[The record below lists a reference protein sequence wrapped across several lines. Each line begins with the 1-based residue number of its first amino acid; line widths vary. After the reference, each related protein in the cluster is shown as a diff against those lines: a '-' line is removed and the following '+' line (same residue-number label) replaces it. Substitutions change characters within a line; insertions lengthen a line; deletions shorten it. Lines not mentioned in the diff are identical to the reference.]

1 MDFLNY
7 LSLGFSV
14 ALTWQNIIYAFTG
27 CLLGTL
33 IGVLP
38 GIGPV
43 ATIAM
48 LLPATFGLEPV
59 SALIMLA
66 SIFYGAQYGGSTTAI
81 LVNLPGE
88 SNSVVTMLD
97 GHQMARKGRA
107 GAALSAAAIGS
118 FIAGCFGTL
127 VIAIFAK
134 PLTELAFIFGTTEYF
149 SLMVL
154 GLVGA
159 VILASGSVVPA
170 IAMVVTGMLLGCV
183 GMDVTSGSVRFSAGI
198 PDLSDG
204 IDFVVVA
211 MGVFGL
217 GEIISNL
224 MSGQDM
230 ENGRSTKINGLMPTR
245 KEARMMVPA
254 ITRGTILGA
263 VLGVLPGGG
272 ALLAAFAAYAL
283 EKKIGPR
290 EGELAFGEGNIRG
303 VAAPESANNSGAQ
316 TSFIPLLTLGIPSNA
331 VMALMV
337 GAMAIHSI
345 RPGPEVMQTN
355 PELFWG
361 LVASIWIGNAVLVI
375 LNLPLVGIWVKL
387 ISVPYRWLFPAI
399 TLFCA
404 FGVYTTHN
412 SAFDVI
418 LLGFFGLFG
427 YVMNRLSLEPTPLL
441 LGLILGP
448 MMEEYL
454 LRSLTLSNG
463 DWSVFI
469 THPVS
474 ATLLAISLF
483 LILASVLPNI
493 RRKRSEV
500 FTE

>member
-1 MDFLNY
+1 MNFIDHLY
-7 LSLGFSV
+7 LGFSV
-14 ALTWQNIIYAFTG
+14 ALTWQNLAYAFTG

-33 IGVLP
+33 VGVLP

-66 SIFYGAQYGGSTTAI
+66 GIFYGAQYGGSTTAI

-97 GHQMARKGRA
+97 GHQMALSGRA

-127 VIAIFAK
+127 VLAVFAQ
-134 PLTELAFIFGTTEYF
+134 PLTKLAFVFGTTEYF
-149 SLMVL
+149 SLMIL
-154 GLVGA
+154 GLAGA
-159 VILASGSVVPA
+159 VILASGSVIRA
-170 IAMVVTGMLLGCV
+170 IAMVVTGMLLGCI
-183 GMDVTSGSVRFSAGI
+183 GMDVTSGQIRFAAGI
-198 PDLSDG
+198 PNLSDG
-204 IDFVVVA
+204 VDFVVVA
-211 MGVFGL
+211 MGVLGL
-217 GEIISNL
+217 GEIITNL
-224 MSGQDM
+224 MTDQNMDG
-230 ENGRSTKINGLMPTR
+230 GRHLKINGLMPTR
-245 KEARMMVPA
+245 QEIRMMIPA
-254 ITRGTILGA
+254 ITRGTLLGSILGI
-263 VLGVLPGGG
+263 LPGGG
-272 ALLAAFAAYAL
+272 ALLAAFSSYAL

-290 EGELAFGEGNIRG
+290 DGELAFGKGNIRG
-303 VAAPESANNSGAQ
+303 VAGPESANNAGAQ

-361 LVASIWIGNAVLVI
+361 LVASMWIGNAMLII
-375 LNLPLVGIWVKL
+375 LNLPLIGIWVRL

-404 FGVYTTHN
+404 FGVYTTNN
-412 SAFDVI
+412 SVFDVW
-418 LLGFFGLFG
+418 LLGIFGLFG
-427 YVMNRLSLEPTPLL
+427 YIMNRLELEATPLL

-463 DWSVFI
+463 HWSIFI
-469 THPVS
+469 SRPIS
-474 ATLLAISLF
+474 ATLLTITLM
-483 LILASVLPNI
+483 LILANVIPNI
-493 RRKRSEV
+493 RQKRKEV
-500 FTE
+500 FAE

>member
-283 EKKIGPR
+283 EKKSARVKGNWHLVKEI
-290 EGELAFGEGNIRG
+290 FG
-303 VAAPESANNSGAQ
+303 
-316 TSFIPLLTLGIPSNA
+316 
-331 VMALMV
+331 
-337 GAMAIHSI
+337 
-345 RPGPEVMQTN
+345 
-355 PELFWG
+355 
-361 LVASIWIGNAVLVI
+361 VL
-375 LNLPLVGIWVKL
+375 LPLNRRTI
-387 ISVPYRWLFPAI
+387 PARR
-399 TLFCA
+399 
-404 FGVYTTHN
+404 H
-412 SAFDVI
+412 
-418 LLGFFGLFG
+418 
-427 YVMNRLSLEPTPLL
+427 LS
-441 LGLILGP
+441 
-448 MMEEYL
+448 
-454 LRSLTLSNG
+454 
-463 DWSVFI
+463 
-469 THPVS
+469 
-474 ATLLAISLF
+474 F
-483 LILASVLPNI
+483 LC
-493 RRKRSEV
+493 
-500 FTE
+500 